1 MSPSDLVHLIHTPS
15 FWQDDHN
22 LEMPLWRL
30 DVAPATYQKG
40 AIDRIAPPV
49 EGRLIKLDDVAD
61 PTYDRVR
68 FVPVIDGRL
77 CRAQR
82 RTLFGHGHVRLYAD
96 RDDALRAY
104 RDSLDYAIRL
114 VRVTRERIDNGLY
127 NQELALMSARDEL
140 ERTFSST

>member
-1 MSPSDLVHLIHTPS
+1 MSPSDLVRLIHTPS

-68 FVPVIDGRL
+68 FVPIIDGRL

-82 RTLFGHGHVRLYAD
+82 RTLFGHGHVRIYAN

-114 VRVTRERIDNGLY
+114 VRVTRERIDNGLA
-127 NQELALMSARDEL
+127 NQELTLMGAREEL
-140 ERTFSST
+140 EQMFSLT